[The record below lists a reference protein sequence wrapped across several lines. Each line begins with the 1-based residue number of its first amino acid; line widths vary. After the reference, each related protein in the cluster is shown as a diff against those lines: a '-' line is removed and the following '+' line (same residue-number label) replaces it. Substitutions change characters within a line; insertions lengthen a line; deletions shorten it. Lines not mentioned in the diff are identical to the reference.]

1 MPRVR
6 VEFFGLARSRS
17 GVETV
22 DLEAA
27 TLADVII
34 LLTGRFPAL
43 AETCFSDGTISS
55 HWLVSLNGRDFTR
68 DNSTRLADGDV
79 LLLLSADAGG

>member
-1 MPRVR
+1 VSRVR

-17 GVETV
+17 GVDAV

-27 TLADVII
+27 TLGDVIK
-34 LLTGRFPAL
+34 LLTEGFPAL
-43 AETCFSDGTISS
+43 AETCFPGGTISS
-55 HWLVSLNGRDFTR
+55 HWLFSLNGREFTR
-68 DNSTRLADGDV
+68 QNSTELADGDV

>member
-17 GVETV
+17 GIEAA
-22 DLEAA
+22 DLNAA
-27 TLADVII
+27 TLGDAVE
-34 LLTGRFPAL
+34 LLTDQFPAL
-43 AETCFSDGTISS
+43 AETCFSGGTISS
-55 HWLVSLNGRDFTR
+55 HWLFNLNGREFTR